1 MRDRNDKDRE
11 RGRQQ
16 SQQASGIRQQG
27 GIGGRGQQ
35 QQSQQRNQP
44 GRQMQR
50 GRQHKG
56 QQR

>member
-1 MRDRNDKDRE
+1 MRNRNDRDRE
-11 RGRQQ
+11 LGRQQ
-16 SQQASGIRQQG
+16 SQQASGIRQRG
-27 GIGGRGQQ
+27 GINGRAQQ
-35 QQSQQRNQP
+35 QQGQQRNLP